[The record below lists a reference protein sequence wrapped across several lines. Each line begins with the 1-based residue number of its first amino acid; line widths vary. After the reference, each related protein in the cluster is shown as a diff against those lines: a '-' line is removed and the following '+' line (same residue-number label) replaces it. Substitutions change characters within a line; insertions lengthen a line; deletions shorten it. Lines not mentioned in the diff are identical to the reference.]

1 MLISEK
7 ECNKECTECELLKNL
22 EGLEKL
28 YKASNKGSGE
38 YKD

>member
-1 MLISEK
+1 MNEK
-7 ECNKECTECELLKNL
+7 CKECTECDLVKQLK
-22 EGLEKL
+22 GLEIL